1 MTRYSR
7 IMSGRGSVYADQ
19 CISEGFVGVDWV
31 AHQDLT
37 GRLPEDWR
45 EFSQIFTPLY
55 LEENPS
61 AGKIAAGLAR
71 GMTWTVLKGLQEG
84 DVVMTPD
91 GKGNYKIGKI
101 VGDYLYVP
109 SKPLPH
115 RRPVDWLSGLVPRSS
130 MTKALQN
137 SIGSIGT
144 VSECSNFADEID
156 GLIQGKSVAT
166 EEVDNELLVDPPTI
180 FAMEKY
186 LEEFL
191 FSNWPNT
198 ELGKKYDLY
207 SSEETSG
214 RQVSTDAGIIDLLAI
229 SKDQNEYLV
238 IELKRGRASDEV
250 VGQVTRYMGYMQT
263 VASPGQRVKGLIIA
277 LEDDSRIQHS
287 LRVVPNVDF
296 YKYEIDFRL
305 KKI

>member
-7 IMSGRGSVYADQ
+7 IMSGRGSAYADK
-19 CISEGFVGVDWV
+19 CISEGFVGVGWL
-31 AHQDLT
+31 ANQDLT
-37 GRLPEDWR
+37 SRLPENTRD
-45 EFSQIFTPLY
+45 FSQYFTPLY
-55 LEENPS
+55 LEENPA

-71 GMTWTVLKGLQEG
+71 GMTWTVLKGLQIG
-84 DVVMTPD
+84 DVVLTPD

-109 SKPLPH
+109 GQPLPH
-115 RRPVDWLSGLVPRSS
+115 RRPVDWLAGLVSRSS
-130 MTKALQN
+130 MSKALQN

-144 VSECSNFADEID
+144 VSDCTNFADEIE
-156 GLIQGKSVAT
+156 GLIQGKSVVT
-166 EEVDNELLVDPPTI
+166 EEVENELPVDSPTI

-198 ELGKKYDLY
+198 ELGKNYDLY
-207 SSEETSG
+207 KNEETSG

-229 SKDQNEYLV
+229 SKDQKEFLV

-250 VGQVTRYMGYMQT
+250 VGQVTRYMGYMET
-263 VASPGQRVKGLIIA
+263 VTSPGQRVKGMIIA

>member
-7 IMSGRGSVYADQ
+7 IMCGKASMYVEK
-19 CISEGFVGVDWV
+19 CISEGFIGVGWLEN
-31 AHQDLT
+31 QDLT
-37 GRLPEDWR
+37 LRLPENPKD
-45 EFSQIFTPLY
+45 FSQEFIPFY

-84 DVVMTPD
+84 DVVLTPD

-109 SKPLPH
+109 SQPLPH

-144 VSECSNFADEID
+144 VSECTNFADEID

-207 SSEETSG
+207 SNEETSG

-263 VASPGQRVKGLIIA
+263 VASPGQKVKGLIIA

-287 LRVVPNVDF
+287 LRVVPNVEF

>member
-7 IMSGRGSVYADQ
+7 IMSGRSSVYADK
-19 CISEGFVGVDWV
+19 CISEGFVGVGWI
-31 AHQDLT
+31 ANQDLT
-37 GRLPEDWR
+37 QRLPENPKD
-45 EFSQIFTPLY
+45 FSKDFTPFY
-55 LEENPS
+55 LEENPGAS
-61 AGKIAAGLAR
+61 KITAGLAR
-71 GMTWTVLKGLQEG
+71 GMTWTVLKGLQVN
-84 DVVMTPD
+84 DVVLTPD

-109 SKPLPH
+109 GQPLPH
-115 RRPVDWLSGLVPRSS
+115 RRPVDWLAGLVSRSS
-130 MTKALQN
+130 MSRALQS

-144 VSECSNFADEID
+144 VSDCSGFADEID
-156 GLIQGKSVAT
+156 GLIQGKSVVT
-166 EEVDNELLVDPPTI
+166 EELGSELPVDSPTI

-207 SSEETSG
+207 SNEETSG

-250 VGQVTRYMGYMQT
+250 VGQVTRYMGYMERGYPCHYQ
-263 VASPGQRVKGLIIA
+263 
-277 LEDDSRIQHS
+277 
-287 LRVVPNVDF
+287 
-296 YKYEIDFRL
+296 
-305 KKI
+305 